1 MFFLHSGVWD
11 ENIEA
16 LCTLVGS
23 YEAELIPVQI
33 RESDFH
39 GFKHTEQFPLLVY
52 FRLLVCRCLPQTE
65 DRALWLDVDLIVNG
79 SLQSGLLAQAGEDH
93 SLHWQGKTLAPA
105 VFSPGSCFVG
115 SLLLKNLQKRP
126 AVRHRLP
133 DGAKLPPGA
142 DCCFYSSSA
151 CPV

>member
-1 MFFLHSGVWD
+1 MNVFISADDKFILPAKVTLTSFLVNNPQEFHHVFLHSGVRD

-16 LCTLVGS
+16 LCTLV
-23 YEAELIPVQI
+23 
-33 RESDFH
+33 
-39 GFKHTEQFPLLVY
+39 
-52 FRLLVCRCLPQTE
+52 
-65 DRALWLDVDLIVNG
+65 
-79 SLQSGLLAQAGEDH
+79 
-93 SLHWQGKTLAPA
+93 
-105 VFSPGSCFVG
+105 GSCFVG

-142 DCCFYSSSA
+142 DCYFYSSSA